1 MNESARFLSASPPHG
16 GYFDDAATREELKK
30 YEEQM
35 LDPAFWNAPDRAKV
49 IAQQVSEIRRELET
63 WDVIEK
69 EAADLKEL
77 ASGMKPEEEAEF
89 RPEIEKQMSALEKQ
103 FSELEFL
110 VLFSGR
116 YDAMNAILT
125 FHAGSG
131 GTEAQDW
138 AEMLFRMITRF
149 CEKKG
154 WTVRMLNESKGQE
167 AGLKSATIEVIGRHA
182 YGFLRSEHGVH
193 RLVRISPYDAAKA
206 RHTSF
211 AMIEVMPDIGDA
223 SDIKIDPKDLRIDT
237 FLSGGHG
244 GQGVQTTYSAVRI
257 VHLPTG
263 IMTTCQNERSQQQNR
278 ENAMKMLKAKLAA
291 IEEEKHQKEM
301 QGIRGEYHSAE
312 WGNQIRSYV
321 LQPYRMVKDH
331 RTKHRTSDTDGV
343 LNGGI
348 DEFIEAYLKWMKDP
362 EAYLKSHAQEDDDE
376 E

>member
-1 MNESARFLSASPPHG
+1 MH
-16 GYFDDAATREELKK
+16 
-30 YEEQM
+30 
-35 LDPAFWNAPDRAKV
+35 DPGFWNAPDRARV
-49 IAQQVSEIRRELET
+49 IAQKVDEIRGELET
-63 WDVIEK
+63 WDVLEK
-69 EAADLKEL
+69 GVADLKEL
-77 ASGMKPEEEAEF
+77 AAGLKPEEEAEF
-89 RPEIEKQMSALEKQ
+89 RPEIEQQMADLEKK
-103 FSELEFL
+103 FSEVEFL

-116 YDAMNAILT
+116 YDGNNAIVT

-138 AEMLFRMITRF
+138 AEMLFRMVVRF

-154 WTVRMLNESKGQE
+154 WKVRMLSESKGQE
-167 AGLKSATIEVIGRHA
+167 AGLKSATVEITGRHA
-182 YGFLRSEHGVH
+182 YGYLRSENGVH
-193 RLVRISPYDAAKA
+193 RLVRISPFDAAKA

-223 SDIKIDPKDLRIDT
+223 EDIKIEQKDLRIDT

-257 VHLPTG
+257 VHIPTG

-278 ENAMKMLKAKLAA
+278 ETAMKMLKSKLAA
-291 IEEEKHQKEM
+291 IEEEKHQKEL

-331 RTKHRTSDTDGV
+331 RTKFRTGDTEAV
-343 LNGGI
+343 LGGAI
-348 DEFIEAYLKWMKDP
+348 DEFIEAYLKWSKDP
-362 EAYLKSHAQEDDDE
+362 TAYLASHAQEDEDE

>member
-1 MNESARFLSASPPHG
+1 M
-16 GYFDDAATREELKK
+16 
-30 YEEQM
+30 Q
-35 LDPAFWNAPDRAKV
+35 DPAFWNTPDRARV
-49 IAQQVSEIRRELET
+49 IAQKVNEIRGELET
-63 WDVIEK
+63 WDALEK
-69 EAADLKEL
+69 GTADLKDL
-77 ASGMKPEEEAEF
+77 ASGLKPEEEAEF
-89 RPEIEKQMSALEKQ
+89 RPEIEKQMADLEKK
-103 FSELEFL
+103 FSEVEFL

-116 YDAMNAILT
+116 YDGNNALVT
-125 FHAGSG
+125 FHAGAG

-138 AEMLFRMITRF
+138 AEMLFRMVTRY

-154 WTVRMLNESKGQE
+154 WSVRMLNESKGQE
-167 AGLKSATIEVIGRHA
+167 AGLKTATIEVIGRHA
-182 YGFLRSEHGVH
+182 YGYLRSENGVH
-193 RLVRISPYDAAKA
+193 RLVRISPFDAAKA

-211 AMIEVMPDIGDA
+211 AMIEVMPDIGDTE
-223 SDIKIDPKDLRIDT
+223 DIKIDPKDLRIDT

-278 ENAMKMLKAKLAA
+278 ESAMKMLKAKLAA
-291 IEEEKHQKEM
+291 IEEAKHQQEL

-331 RTKHRTSDTDGV
+331 RTKYRSSDTEGV

-348 DEFIEAYLKWMKDP
+348 EEFIEAYLKWSKDP
-362 EAYLKSHAQEDDDE
+362 VAYLQSHAQEDDDE

>member
-1 MNESARFLSASPPHG
+1 MLSP
-16 GYFDDAATREELKK
+16 D
-30 YEEQM
+30 
-35 LDPAFWNAPDRAKV
+35 FWNSPDRAKV

-69 EAADLKEL
+69 EAADVKEL
-77 ASGMKPEEEAEF
+77 VSGMKPEEEAEF
-89 RPEIEKQMSALEKQ
+89 RPEIEKQMAGLEKK

-116 YDAMNAILT
+116 YDALNAIIT

-154 WTVRMLNESKGQE
+154 WSVRMLNESKGQE

-193 RLVRISPYDAAKA
+193 RLVRISPFDAAKA

-211 AMIEVMPDIGDA
+211 ALIEVLPDIGDA
-223 SDIKIDPKDLRIDT
+223 EDIKIDPKDLRIDT

-257 VHLPTG
+257 VHIPTG

-291 IEEEKHQKEM
+291 IEEERHQKEM

-348 DEFIEAYLKWMKDP
+348 DEFIEAYLKWQKDP
-362 EAYLKSHAQEDDDE
+362 EAYLKAHAQEDDDE

>member
-1 MNESARFLSASPPHG
+1 
-16 GYFDDAATREELKK
+16 
-30 YEEQM
+30 M

-49 IAQQVSEIRRELET
+49 IAQQVSELRRELET

-69 EAADLKEL
+69 DSADLEAL
-77 ASGMKPEEEAEF
+77 AASMKPEEEAEF
-89 RPEIEKQMSALEKQ
+89 RPEIEKQMTELEKK

-116 YDAMNAILT
+116 YDALNAIIT

-154 WTVRMLNESKGQE
+154 WSVRMLNESKGQE
-167 AGLKSATIEVIGRHA
+167 AGLKSATIEVVGRHA

-193 RLVRISPYDAAKA
+193 RLVRISPFDAAKA

-211 AMIEVMPDIGDA
+211 ALIEVLPDIGDA

-278 ENAMKMLKAKLAA
+278 ENAMKMLKGKLAA
-291 IEEEKHQKEM
+291 IEEERHQKEM

-331 RTKHRTSDTDGV
+331 RTKHKTSDTDGV

-348 DEFIEAYLKWMKDP
+348 EEFVEAYLKWMKDP
-362 EAYLKSHAQEDDDE
+362 EAYLKSHAQEDEDE

>member
-1 MNESARFLSASPPHG
+1 LNESARFPSASPPHG

-35 LDPAFWNAPDRAKV
+35 LDPAFWNTPDRAKV

-69 EAADLKEL
+69 DAADLKEL
-77 ASGMKPEEEAEF
+77 AAGMKPEEESEF
-89 RPEIEKQMSALEKQ
+89 RPEVEKQMAELEKK

-116 YDAMNAILT
+116 YDAYNAILT

-182 YGFLRSEHGVH
+182 YGYLRSEHGVH
-193 RLVRISPYDAAKA
+193 RLVRISPFDAAKA

-211 AMIEVMPDIGDA
+211 ALIEVLPDIGDTA
-223 SDIKIDPKDLRIDT
+223 DVKIDPKDLRIDT

-257 VHLPTG
+257 VHIPTG

-291 IEEEKHQKEM
+291 IEEEKHQKNL

-312 WGNQIRSYV
+312 WGNQARSYV

-331 RTKHRTSDTDGV
+331 RTKHKTSDTDGV
-343 LNGGI
+343 LNGNF

-362 EAYLKSHAQEDDDE
+362 EAYLKSHAQDDE
-376 E
+376 DEE